1 MPMDVLMATVLIA
14 VLLEATR
21 RSVGWPLPAIA
32 VLMMVYALYGRHFPG
47 IFVHPGATW
56 RGLVNHLYLTS
67 QGVYGIALGVV
78 ATYVFHYV
86 LFGVLAT
93 RIGLGK
99 FFIDLATA
107 LTGRFAGGP
116 AKVSIFGSALF
127 GMISGSSIANTV
139 TVGSLTIPAMIR
151 LGYPRHFAAAV
162 ESTASTGGQITPPIM
177 GAAAFLM
184 VEFLN
189 IPYQQIILAAVAPAF
204 MHFFG
209 VFCQVHFEA
218 KKRGMRGLARHEMPD
233 VKAVLKQG
241 WPTAAPLVVLIV
253 VLFSGYTPYLAA
265 FWGITACMVL
275 ALTGRD
281 PFVAVGMTLAV
292 VAADLTGW
300 LTEPIALFPL
310 LAALAAV
317 SAILAAR
324 SGEGRRRANELI
336 DSFIVGAKYAIAVGA
351 AAATVGVIVGVVTL
365 TGVGFKISNIVT
377 SMAGSL
383 AGWTGLALPAFLF
396 DLKDWTLFYTLVMT
410 AVVCILLGCG
420 VPTTANYIIMVTVA
434 APALVLLGLQPLT
447 AHFFVFYYGVLADIT
462 PPVAL
467 AAYAA
472 ASMAAADPFKTGNTA
487 FRLGMAKALVPFV
500 FAYAPV
506 MLIVTKGFT
515 WYGFIE
521 VIAGCLM
528 GVVLLAAGLTG
539 YMLAPMRWW
548 ERAPILL
555 GGVLMMAPSWTAT
568 GLGALAALPAFVT
581 QALALRA
588 PSPAR

>member
-1 MPMDVLMATVLIA
+1 
-14 VLLEATR
+14 
-21 RSVGWPLPAIA
+21 
-32 VLMMVYALYGRHFPG
+32 
-47 IFVHPGATW
+47 
-56 RGLVNHLYLTS
+56 
-67 QGVYGIALGVV
+67 
-78 ATYVFHYV
+78 
-86 LFGVLAT
+86 
-93 RIGLGK
+93 
-99 FFIDLATA
+99 
-107 LTGRFAGGP
+107 
-116 AKVSIFGSALF
+116 
-127 GMISGSSIANTV
+127 
-139 TVGSLTIPAMIR
+139 
-151 LGYPRHFAAAV
+151 
-162 ESTASTGGQITPPIM
+162 
-177 GAAAFLM
+177 
-184 VEFLN
+184 
-189 IPYQQIILAAVAPAF
+189 
-204 MHFFG
+204 
-209 VFCQVHFEA
+209 
-218 KKRGMRGLARHEMPD
+218 
-233 VKAVLKQG
+233 
-241 WPTAAPLVVLIV
+241 
-253 VLFSGYTPYLAA
+253 
-265 FWGITACMVL
+265 MVL